1 MNIDWSLLPP
11 GSRVLCAVSGGA
23 DSVCLLHLL
32 KTEERERGLTVYAAH
47 CEHGLRGE
55 ESLRDLRF
63 VQSLCEALTVP
74 LTVKR
79 VDVPAYAKAHSL
91 GIEEAARQL
100 RYAFLEET
108 ADALGC
114 DKIATAHNLGD
125 RSETVLMNLCR
136 GSGAAG
142 LRGIPRQRGRI
153 VRPLLDVERAEI
165 LDYLA
170 ENGFEHVED
179 SSNTSMDYTR
189 NRLRL
194 EVLPALRRSFPRLD
208 QSLGRTAA
216 LLSDDEDCLMS
227 LAESFIAREYR
238 NGSLPVAA
246 LLSEHR
252 AVASRV
258 LRRLCP
264 ETLSFEHVSLAL
276 DFCRGSERGWLDL
289 PGIRLRREGGRLY
302 FTPETG
308 QTIEEKKLIIG
319 GRTELP
325 ECGIVLTAS
334 ILQKF
339 DGEIH
344 SEFKTL
350 TLSCDN
356 IEGDILVS
364 SWRAGDAMRP
374 ARRNV
379 TKSLRRLFAEQGY
392 TQQQRA
398 LTPVLRDA
406 AGILAVWGLAI
417 DERAVPK
424 PGGRCLC
431 IESQKIEKD
440 KGGDI

>member
-32 KTEERERGLTVYAAH
+32 KTAGHERGLTVYAAH
-47 CEHGLRGE
+47 CEHGLRGG
-55 ESLRDLRF
+55 ESLRDMDF
-63 VQSLCEALTVP
+63 VRALCERLAVP
-74 LTVKR
+74 LTVR
-79 VDVPAYAKAHSL
+79 HVDVPAYARAHSL
-91 GIEEAARQL
+91 GVEEAARKL

-114 DKIATAHNLGD
+114 DRIATAHNALD

-153 VRPLLDVERAEI
+153 VRPLLDVNRAEI
-165 LDYLA
+165 LAYLSA
-170 ENGFEHVED
+170 NRLDHVED
-179 SSNTSMDYTR
+179 SSNTSRAYTR

-194 EVLPALRRSFPRLD
+194 EVMPVLRQSYPRLD
-208 QSLGRTAA
+208 ESLGRTAA
-216 LLSDDEDCLMS
+216 LLSDDEECLAS
-227 LAESFIAREYR
+227 LAEDFISREYSD
-238 NGSLPVAA
+238 GSLPTAA
-246 LLSEHR
+246 LLGEHR

-264 ETLSFEHVSLAL
+264 GALSYEHVSLAL
-276 DFCRGSERGWLDL
+276 DFCTGSELGWLDL

-302 FTPETG
+302 FTADAG
-308 QTIEEKKLIIG
+308 RSIEERVLQIG
-319 GRTELP
+319 GRTELS
-325 ECGIVLTAS
+325 ECGLVLTAMF
-334 ILQKF
+334 LQKY
-339 DGEIH
+339 DAEIH

-364 SWRAGDAMRP
+364 SWRAGDTMRP
-374 ARRNV
+374 ARRHV

-398 LTPVLRDA
+398 LTPVLRDG
-406 AGILAVWGLAI
+406 AGVLAVWGLAV

-424 PGGRCLC
+424 SGGRCLC

-440 KGGDI
+440 KGGGV